1 MVVGITQDT
10 VIMMMRMNVSC
21 VTNGNGGNMNERIKE
36 LAEQAGL
43 SEGVFTRHDGAPCN
57 LKGYSMLPE
66 QMQKFSELIVKECLT
81 FVRPNSYFQAY
92 PDNMIG
98 GEDGVRLLETI
109 TNQIEEHFGIE
120 E

>member
-1 MVVGITQDT
+1 
-10 VIMMMRMNVSC
+10 
-21 VTNGNGGNMNERIKE
+21 MNERIRE
-36 LAEQAGL
+36 L
-43 SEGVFTRHDGAPCN
+43 
-57 LKGYSMLPE
+57 K
-66 QMQKFSELIVKECLT
+66 QMAKNFYLLHEDEDCSVKQLHELVEAKFAELIVKECLT

-109 TNQIEEHFGIE
+109 TNQIEEHFGVE